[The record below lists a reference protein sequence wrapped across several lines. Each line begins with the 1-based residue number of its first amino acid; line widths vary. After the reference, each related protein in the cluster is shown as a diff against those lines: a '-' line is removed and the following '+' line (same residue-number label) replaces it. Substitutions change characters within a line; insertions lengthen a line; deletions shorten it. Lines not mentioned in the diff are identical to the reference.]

1 MSLATESRM
10 GISPFTQAA
19 CVIAK
24 VETKGDTTS
33 EIVCFNQFGL
43 EALTASCRTLRLC
56 SLVAW
61 DQVSAPGSV
70 QVRGLL
76 RCAAARGDT
85 HDTRLVLLGQ
95 SG

>member
-33 EIVCFNQFGL
+33 DIVCFNQFGL
-43 EALTASCRTLRLC
+43 EALTTSCRTLRLC

-61 DQVSAPGSV
+61 DQVAAPGSV
-70 QVRGLL
+70 QVCGLL
-76 RCAAARGDT
+76 RCATACGDT
-85 HDTRLVLLGQ
+85 HDPGWFFLGQ
-95 SG
+95 FG